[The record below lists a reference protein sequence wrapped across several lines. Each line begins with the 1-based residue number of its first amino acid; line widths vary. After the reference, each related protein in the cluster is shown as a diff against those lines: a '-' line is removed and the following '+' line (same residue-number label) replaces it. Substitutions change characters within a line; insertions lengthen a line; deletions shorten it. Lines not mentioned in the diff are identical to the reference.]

1 MFEVSKYSYLV
12 GNLFFLLIWLI
23 LFFRT
28 KYFKHQLLVISIFAI
43 PLGPLSELMY
53 RIDYWRPKLI
63 TGNIVGIEDTL
74 FAFCIAGIGFGL
86 YKIIFNLKYS
96 NQKTKA
102 YPILALILV
111 ILTIIGMVINSVFSW
126 MNSIYFSSLCFLIG
140 ASIIFILRKDLI
152 KLALINGALVA
163 ALMFIFYFT
172 FLIPLY
178 PKVFETTWLLKNI
191 SQIFIF
197 GVPIEELLWG
207 FSWGILAGCI
217 YEFYKGYK
225 FLESF

>member
-1 MFEVSKYSYLV
+1 
-12 GNLFFLLIWLI
+12 LF
-23 LFFRT
+23 
-28 KYFKHQLLVISIFAI
+28 
-43 PLGPLSELMY
+43 
-53 RIDYWRPKLI
+53 
-63 TGNIVGIEDTL
+63 
-74 FAFCIAGIGFGL
+74 
-86 YKIIFNLKYS
+86 
-96 NQKTKA
+96 
-102 YPILALILV
+102 
-111 ILTIIGMVINSVFSW
+111 
-126 MNSIYFSSLCFLIG
+126 SLG

-207 FSWGILAGCI
+207 I
-217 YEFYKGYK
+217 
-225 FLESF
+225 